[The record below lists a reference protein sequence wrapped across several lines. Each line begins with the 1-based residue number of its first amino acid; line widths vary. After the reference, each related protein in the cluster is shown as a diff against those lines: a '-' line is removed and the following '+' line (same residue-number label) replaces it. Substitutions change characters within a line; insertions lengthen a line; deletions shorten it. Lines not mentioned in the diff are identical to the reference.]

1 MRPEMRKGSVLS
13 DPDDNTGSLIRD
25 TTARIFADLA
35 DPQTINAAPDTAWK
49 APLWVAL
56 EDAGLTLAW
65 VSEQHGGAGAT
76 TLDGFEILRVSGQHA
91 APVALAETLL
101 AGRFLDAAGIKC
113 PVGPLTVAPLRLGD
127 QFTCAPDGTISGT
140 ARAVPHIRDARAVVV
155 IAEREAAPDA
165 EPDSTEGQVVALMA
179 PGTFT
184 ITERATDMGGERADI
199 TLDHVF
205 PVAIAEAPAEWHADT
220 AMLIGAAVR
229 AAQMTGALETVLDLS
244 VRYATERIAFGRPI
258 AKFQAV
264 QHNLARLAGEVAAAL
279 AASGSA
285 AETLHSAA
293 GFDQSVLFE
302 IAAAKIRTGE
312 AVTEG
317 AAIAHQVHGAIGWTA
332 EHILQRFTRRM
343 WGWRD
348 DFGAES
354 HWAVVLGDMAAE
366 AGADALWPML
376 AAR

>member
-1 MRPEMRKGSVLS
+1 
-13 DPDDNTGSLIRD
+13 
-25 TTARIFADLA
+25 
-35 DPQTINAAPDTAWK
+35 
-49 APLWVAL
+49 
-56 EDAGLTLAW
+56 
-65 VSEQHGGAGAT
+65 
-76 TLDGFEILRVSGQHA
+76 
-91 APVALAETLL
+91 
-101 AGRFLDAAGIKC
+101 
-113 PVGPLTVAPLRLGD
+113 
-127 QFTCAPDGTISGT
+127 
-140 ARAVPHIRDARAVVV
+140 
-155 IAEREAAPDA
+155 
-165 EPDSTEGQVVALMA
+165 MA
-179 PGTFT
+179 PGAFT
-184 ITERATDMGGERADI
+184 ITERPTDMGGERADI

-205 PVAIAEAPAEWHADT
+205 PVEIADAPSGWHADT
-220 AMLIGAAVR
+220 AMLTGAAVR

-244 VRYATERIAFGRPI
+244 VRYSGERIAFGRPI

-285 AETLHSAA
+285 AETLHSTT
-293 GFDQSVLFE
+293 GFDREVLLE

-312 AVTEG
+312 AVAEG

-354 HWAVVLGDMAAE
+354 HWAAMLGDMAAE